1 VLLLALVLVL
11 FGVGTAHAEE
21 ARSREEP
28 PPESAAEVRTSIEN
42 TFSEAA
48 ERERISDA
56 LHDLLKD
63 QPPFLRDAKLRVNLR
78 TYYERT
84 DNFDDTT
91 QQAWALGGSL
101 GFESG
106 YLWERL
112 ALGVTGYT
120 SLPIYAPQGEGG
132 TQLLKQN
139 QDSYSVVGQ
148 LYARLRLTDG
158 LVASAYRRELSTP
171 FINRDDSRIS
181 PNTFEAYGLAGGWAD
196 GEGNTLRYG
205 GGWVAKM
212 KPQNSERFL
221 PMSQVA
227 GAPVDRGVALAG
239 FSWSG
244 RWGSIGAIDYYS
256 DDVINIGYAE
266 LSRARA
272 FANGFGLQGSV
283 QLIDQRSTGSNL
295 LTGSSFAGNQVGAQV
310 NLSYAGAVATLAYSN
325 TTRSTGMQS
334 PWGNYPGYTSVQ
346 VEDFDRAGEQA
357 FLLQC
362 SYSLSNL
369 RLLGVSV
376 YALFVHGWGVSSA
389 TGPNQDEFDLDLR
402 WHPPSVKGLWFRAR
416 FGMVNQRGAGSE
428 GTTLDDYRLILNYD
442 FAAL

>member
-1 VLLLALVLVL
+1 MLPLVLLLVL
-11 FGVGTAHAEE
+11 FGAGAARAEE
-21 ARSREEP
+21 TRSREEP
-28 PPESAAEVRTSIEN
+28 PPESASEVRTSIEN

-48 ERERISDA
+48 ERERIPEA
-56 LHDLLKD
+56 LHDGLKAE
-63 QPPFLRDAKLRVNLR
+63 PPFLRDAKLKVNLR
-78 TYYERT
+78 TYYRRV

-120 SLPIYAPQGEGG
+120 SLPIYAPEGQGG
-132 TQLLKQN
+132 TRLLKQN

-148 LYARLRLTDG
+148 LYARLRLADG
-158 LVASAYRRELSTP
+158 LVASAYRQELSTP
-171 FINRDDSRIS
+171 FINRDDTRMS
-181 PNTFEAYGLAGGWAD
+181 PNTFEAYGVVGGWAD
-196 GEGNTLRYG
+196 GDGNKLRYG

-212 KPQNSERFL
+212 KTQNSERFV

-239 FSWSG
+239 FSLSG
-244 RWGSIGAIDYYS
+244 AWGSIGAIDYYS

-266 LSRARA
+266 LSRSRA
-272 FANGFGLQGSV
+272 FANGLELQGSV
-283 QLIDQRSTGSNL
+283 QLTDQRSTGSNL
-295 LTGSSFAGNQVGAQV
+295 LTGSSFAGNQIGAQL
-310 NLSYAGAVATLAYSN
+310 NLSYGGAIATLAYSN
-325 TTRSTGMQS
+325 TTRSSGMQS
-334 PWGNYPGYTSVQ
+334 PWGSYPGYTSAQ
-346 VEDFDRAGEQA
+346 VADFDRAAEQA
-357 FLLQC
+357 FLVQC

-369 RLLGVSV
+369 RLPGVSV
-376 YALFVHGWGVSSA
+376 YALFVHGWGVSPI

-402 WHPPSVKGLWFRAR
+402 WRPPSLKGLWFRAR
-416 FGMVNQRGAGSE
+416 LGMVNQRGAGSE
-428 GTTLDDYRLILNYD
+428 AATLDDYRLIVNYD